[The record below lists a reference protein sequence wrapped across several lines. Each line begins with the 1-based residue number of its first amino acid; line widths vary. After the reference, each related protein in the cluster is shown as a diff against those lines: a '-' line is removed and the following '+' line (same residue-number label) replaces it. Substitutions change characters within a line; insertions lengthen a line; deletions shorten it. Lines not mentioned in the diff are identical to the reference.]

1 MVGVEAAMEMRVLHR
16 HGKEIR
22 DIARETGASRNTVRR
37 CLRDE
42 SAARYKHRAPRVTK
56 LDPFKVYV
64 GERLAA
70 AAPERIPASVLLME
84 LRERGYAGGYTML
97 KALVSGAE
105 ARGSEAPV
113 IRFETGPG
121 EQMQVDW
128 AVIRRGSNRLSV
140 FVAALGWSRGCVCRV
155 RHRRADRDLNRGAR
169 ERLSGVWRHAARG
182 AL

>member
-1 MVGVEAAMEMRVLHR
+1 MVGVEAAMEIRVLHR

-70 AAPERIPASVLLME
+70 AAPERI
-84 LRERGYAGGYTML
+84 LRGERDAGR
-97 KALVSGAE
+97 AH
-105 ARGSEAPV
+105 ARDVRPPRRV
-113 IRFETGPG
+113 PG
-121 EQMQVDW
+121 GQD
-128 AVIRRGSNRLSV
+128 ARRL
-140 FVAALGWSRGCVCRV
+140 
-155 RHRRADRDLNRGAR
+155 
-169 ERLSGVWRHAARG
+169 
-182 AL
+182 